1 MSANSSSLPIWRFV
15 LSQSADIIQ
24 QMTQDFEEIAS
35 RKPTVMVAM
44 PAYNEERR
52 VGATVSGVKPYADV
66 VVVVDDGS
74 KDKTVAVA
82 EEAGA
87 VVVRHRR
94 NKGYGGALNT
104 IFSTA
109 KKYKPD
115 ILVIIDSDGQHNPED
130 VPRFVAKIGEGYDV
144 VIGSRFL
151 TQESKAMIPG
161 YRKLGMK
168 VLDTATD
175 MVTNGA
181 HVSDSQ
187 SGFRAYTREAY
198 NVVNIS
204 GNGMSAGSEILMQIS
219 DRKLPIGEIPISVR
233 YDLEDTS
240 SQNPIRHGVSVLMN
254 LVRFISIRRPMTF
267 FGISGSLVLF
277 VGLVIG
283 IWAVDIFMTA
293 GSLPLTMTLIGG
305 LVVIAGLLL
314 MTTGLILYS
323 ISQMVNMVVVGKY

>member
-1 MSANSSSLPIWRFV
+1 MT
-15 LSQSADIIQ
+15 QETDIIQ
-24 QMTQDFEEIAS
+24 QMTQDFDEIAS

-52 VGATVSGVKPYADV
+52 VGNTVSGVKPYADV

-115 ILVIIDSDGQHNPED
+115 ILVIIDSDGQHNLED
-130 VPRFVAKIGEGYDV
+130 VTRFVSKIAEGYDV

-151 TQESKAMIPG
+151 TQESKAVIPG

-175 MVTNGA
+175 MVMNGA

-187 SGFRAYTREAY
+187 SGFRAYTRDAY

-219 DRKLPIGEIPISVR
+219 DRKLAIGEIPISVR

-267 FGISGSLVLF
+267 FGL
-277 VGLVIG
+277 GLC
-283 IWAVDIFMTA
+283 IWALQVFMMD
-293 GSLPLTMTLIGG
+293 GSLPLTIALGGG
-305 LVVIAGLLL
+305 LIVIIGLLL
-314 MTTGLILYS
+314 MVSGLILYS
-323 ISQMVNMVVVGKY
+323 ISQMMSMVVVGKY

>member
-1 MSANSSSLPIWRFV
+1 MV

-24 QMTQDFEEIAS
+24 QMTQDFEDIAS
-35 RKPTVMVAM
+35 KKPTVMVAM

-52 VGATVSGVKPYADV
+52 VGATVSGVRPYADV

-130 VPRFVAKIGEGYDV
+130 VPRFVAKIAEGYDV

-187 SGFRAYTREAY
+187 SGFRAYTRDAY

-267 FGISGSLVLF
+267 FGISGSLVLL

-283 IWAVDIFMTA
+283 VWAVDIFMTA

-323 ISQMVNMVVVGKY
+323 ISQMVNMVMHR

>member
-1 MSANSSSLPIWRFV
+1 
-15 LSQSADIIQ
+15 
-24 QMTQDFEEIAS
+24 
-35 RKPTVMVAM
+35 
-44 PAYNEERR
+44 
-52 VGATVSGVKPYADV
+52 
-66 VVVVDDGS
+66 
-74 KDKTVAVA
+74 KTVAVA

-130 VPRFVAKIGEGYDV
+130 VTRFVSKIAEGYDV

-151 TQESKAMIPG
+151 TQESKAVIPG

-175 MVTNGA
+175 MVMNGA

-187 SGFRAYTREAY
+187 SGFRAYTRDAY

-219 DRKLPIGEIPISVR
+219 DRKLAIGEIPISVR

-267 FGISGSLVLF
+267 FGLGGGFVLL
-277 VGLVIG
+277 VGLG
-283 IWAVDIFMTA
+283 LCIWALQVFMMD
-293 GSLPLTMTLIGG
+293 GSLPLTIALGGG
-305 LVVIAGLLL
+305 LIVIIGLLL
-314 MTTGLILYS
+314 MVSGLILYS
-323 ISQMVNMVVVGKY
+323 ISQMMSMVVVGKY

>member
-1 MSANSSSLPIWRFV
+1 MT
-15 LSQSADIIQ
+15 QDTDIIQ

-52 VGATVSGVKPYADV
+52 VGNTVAGVKPYADV

-104 IFSTA
+104 IFMTA

-130 VPRFVAKIGEGYDV
+130 VPRFVSKIAEGYDV

-151 TQESKAMIPG
+151 TPESKAMIPG

-187 SGFRAYTREAY
+187 SGFRAYTRDAY

-219 DRKLPIGEIPISVR
+219 DRKLAIGEIPISVR

-267 FGISGSLVLF
+267 FGLSGSFVLLV
-277 VGLVIG
+277 GIG
-283 IWAVDIFMTA
+283 VWLWALEIFMSS
-293 GSLPLTMTLIGG
+293 GSMPLTMALVGG
-305 LVVIAGLLL
+305 FVVIVGLLL
-314 MTTGLILYS
+314 MVSGLILYS
-323 ISQMVNMVVVGKY
+323 ISQMMNMVVVGKY

>member
-1 MSANSSSLPIWRFV
+1 MS
-15 LSQSADIIQ
+15 QDTDIIQ
-24 QMTQDFEEIAS
+24 KMTHDFEEIAS
-35 RKPTVMVAM
+35 KKPTVMVAM

-52 VGATVSGVKPYADV
+52 VGNTVSGVKPYAD

-82 EEAGA
+82 EDAGA

-130 VPRFVAKIGEGYDV
+130 VPRFVKKIGEGYDV

-187 SGFRAYTREAY
+187 SGFRAYTRDAY

-219 DRKLPIGEIPISVR
+219 DRKLAIGEIPISVR

-267 FGISGSLVLF
+267 FGLGGSLVLL
-277 VGLVIG
+277 VGLLICL
-283 IWAVDIFMTA
+283 WAVQIFMVN
-293 GSLPLTMTLIGG
+293 GMLPLTMTLGGG
-305 LVVIAGLLL
+305 LVVIVGLLL
-314 MTTGLILYS
+314 MVSGLILYS
-323 ISQMVNMVVVGKY
+323 IAQMMNMIVAGKY

>member
-1 MSANSSSLPIWRFV
+1 MFV
-15 LSQSADIIQ
+15 S
-24 QMTQDFEEIAS
+24 EEIDIVRQMEEDICNAEK
-35 RKPTVMVAM
+35 KPTVMVAM

-52 VGATVSGVKPYADV
+52 IAETVSGVKPYADV

-82 EEAGA
+82 EKEGA
-87 VVVRHRR
+87 MVLRHKV
-94 NKGYGGALNT
+94 NKGYGGALRT
-104 IFSTA
+104 IFQTA

-115 ILVIIDSDGQHNPED
+115 ILVIIDSDGQHNPAD
-130 VPRFVAKIGEGYDV
+130 VPRFVAKVAEGYDV

-151 TQESKAMIPG
+151 TEESQRKIPG

-168 VLDTATD
+168 VLDSATV
-175 MVTNGA
+175 MAMNGV

-198 NVVNIS
+198 NAVNIS
-204 GNGMSAGSEILMQIS
+204 GNGMSAGSEILMQVS

-240 SQNPIRHGVSVLMN
+240 SQNPIRHGISVLMN
-254 LVRFISIRRPMTF
+254 LVRFVSIRRPMTF
-267 FGISGSLVLF
+267 FGIGGGLIF
-277 VGLVIG
+277 AVGIAVC
-283 IWAVDIFMTA
+283 IWAMNIFLSS
-293 GSLPLTMTLIGG
+293 GGWPVTMTLVGG
-305 LVVIAGLLL
+305 LIVIVGLLL

-323 ISQMVNMVVVGKY
+323 ITQMMSMVGGR

>member
-1 MSANSSSLPIWRFV
+1 MSSHETIPNNSSDLLHQITED
-15 LSQSADIIQ
+15 LA
-24 QMTQDFEEIAS
+24 TTAT
-35 RKPTVMVAM
+35 RKQTVMVAM

-52 VGATVSGVKPYADV
+52 VGATVLGVKPYADV

-82 EEAGA
+82 ENAGA
-87 VVVRHRR
+87 MVIRHRI

-115 ILVIIDSDGQHNPED
+115 ILIIIDSDGQHNPED
-130 VPRFVAKIGEGYDV
+130 VPRFVEKIAEGYDV

-151 TQESKAMIPG
+151 TAESQKKIPG

-175 MVTNGA
+175 MVINGA
-181 HVSDSQ
+181 SVSDSQ
-187 SGFRAYTREAY
+187 SGFRAYTRDAY

-219 DRKLPIGEIPISVR
+219 DRKLSIGEIPISVR
-233 YDLEDTS
+233 YDIDGTS
-240 SQNPIRHGVSVLMN
+240 SQNPVRHGVSVLMN
-254 LVRFISIRRPMTF
+254 LIRFISIRRPMVF
-267 FGISGSLVLF
+267 FGCSGGLALLAGLAVCMLSIRSF
-277 VGLVIG
+277 VIH
-283 IWAVDIFMTA
+283 
-293 GSLPLTMTLIGG
+293 GSLPLALTFVGGMGVMAGMLLIATG
-305 LVVIAGLLL
+305 LV
-314 MTTGLILYS
+314 LYAV
-323 ISQMVNMVVVGKY
+323 SQMVNTLAGRI